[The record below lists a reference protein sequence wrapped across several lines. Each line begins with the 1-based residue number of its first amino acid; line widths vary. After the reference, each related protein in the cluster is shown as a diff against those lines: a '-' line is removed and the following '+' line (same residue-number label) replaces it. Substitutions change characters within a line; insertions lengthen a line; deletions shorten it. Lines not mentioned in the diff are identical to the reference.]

1 MDDETEYSSLRMDQT
16 GQKTKIELISKKR
29 LKKKKR
35 CSKKGID

>member
-1 MDDETEYSSLRMDQT
+1 MDHETEYSNLRIDQT
-16 GQKTKIELISKKR
+16 GQMTKIEMISKKR

>member
-16 GQKTKIELISKKR
+16 GQKTKIELISKR

>member
-35 CSKKGID
+35 FKKRN